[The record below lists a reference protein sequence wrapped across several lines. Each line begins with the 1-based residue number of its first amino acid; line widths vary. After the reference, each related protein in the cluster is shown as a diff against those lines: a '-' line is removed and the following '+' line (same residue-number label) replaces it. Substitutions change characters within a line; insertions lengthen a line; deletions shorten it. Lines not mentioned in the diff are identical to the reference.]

1 MNLVDKVLGVQKILP
16 ETMVKNKADRA
27 IFSERHAYRQFSDKS
42 GKTIV

>member
-27 IFSERHAYRQFSDKS
+27 MHTESSPIKVEKRLFNDE
-42 GKTIV
+42 